1 MHEILVHVR
10 EPGAD
15 TLAVQHALKL
25 AATTGSALTGL
36 YAAPLYFGSAIEPAL
51 AAALIEETRRLVA
64 AALAAKQAF
73 VDRATTAGVPR
84 VDWLVAEGSSSEALA
99 QVAPRHDLLVL
110 DHAAGDTGP
119 GSDVPGIVLRT
130 GIACLVLP
138 REPAALGKP
147 ARIAIGWN
155 GSAEAMRAMHAAAS
169 LLPGAEV
176 LLMQGEER
184 ERYPG
189 LGWYPPF
196 VVADWLG
203 ARGAQ
208 VTAQTITERADA
220 AGGALLA
227 RAEAFGADLLVM
239 GAYGRGRLSEWV
251 LGGATRDVL
260 RLARM
265 PLLLHH

>member
-1 MHEILVHVR
+1 MHEILVYAR
-10 EPGAD
+10 EPGAE
-15 TLAVQHALKL
+15 TPAVRHARKL
-25 AATTGSALTGL
+25 AAATESALTGL
-36 YAAPLYFGSAIEPAL
+36 YAAPLYFGSAIEPTL

-64 AALAAKQAF
+64 TALAAKQAF
-73 VDRATTAGVPR
+73 VDRATAAGVAR
-84 VDWLVAEGSSSEALA
+84 ADWLVVEGNGGEALA

-119 GSDVPGIVLRT
+119 GSDVPGMVLRT

-138 REPAALGKP
+138 RQAADHGRP
-147 ARIAIGWN
+147 VRIAVGWN
-155 GSAEAMRAMHAAAS
+155 GSAEAMRAVHAVVS

-189 LGWYPPF
+189 LGWHPPF
-196 VVADWLG
+196 VVADWLRE
-203 ARGAQ
+203 RGAQ
-208 VTAQTITERADA
+208 VEVQTIAERADA

-227 RAEAFGADLLVM
+227 RAEAFHADLLVM

-251 LGGATRDVL
+251 LGGVTRDAL